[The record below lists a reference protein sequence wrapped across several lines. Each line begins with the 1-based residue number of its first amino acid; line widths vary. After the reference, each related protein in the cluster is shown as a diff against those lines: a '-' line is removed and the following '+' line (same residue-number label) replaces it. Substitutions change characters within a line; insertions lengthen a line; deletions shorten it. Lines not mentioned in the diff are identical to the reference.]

1 VDPDDTV
8 VVKVVSGETEA
19 DIVCGLLRSA
29 GLECDYRDTDAIDGP
44 FEGLTESGPREVFVL
59 KSDLEAARAVLADVE
74 S

>member
-1 VDPDDTV
+1 VDPNDTA
-8 VVKVVSGETEA
+8 VVKIVSGETEA

-29 GLECDYRDTDAIDGP
+29 GLECDYRDTEAIEGP

>member
-8 VVKVVSGETEA
+8 VVKIVSGETEA

-29 GLECDYRDTDAIDGP
+29 GLECDYRDTEAIDGP

-59 KSDLEAARAVLADVE
+59 KSDLEAARAVLADAE

>member
-1 VDPDDTV
+1 MDPNDTA
-8 VVKVVSGETEA
+8 VVKIVSGETEA

-29 GLECDYRDTDAIDGP
+29 GLECDYRDTEAIEGP